1 MCYSGKCKYEQYYGD
16 CGWDF
21 NLGDVPLDAL
31 CYQQK
36 IYTYLNRES
45 ERVKDMKI
53 LNKNKKLKHSKMFI
67 DLDSYRKICE
77 KYGTTLTEHL
87 ERIERYQNKDDAT
100 PDMQD
105 ISIMYDVYMY
115 ITKVIRPRRQNDVR
129 RRKK

>member
-16 CGWDF
+16 CGWNF
-21 NLGDVPLDAL
+21 NIGNVPLDAL

-36 IYTYLNRES
+36 IYTCLNRES

-77 KYGTTLTEHL
+77 KYGTTLTEHI
-87 ERIERYQNKDDAT
+87 ERIERYQNKDDVT

-115 ITKVIRPRRQNDVR
+115 ITKVIRPRR
-129 RRKK
+129 

>member
-16 CGWDF
+16 CRWDF
-21 NLGDVPLDAL
+21 NLGNIPPDAL

-36 IYTYLNRES
+36 LYTRLNRES

-67 DLDSYRKICE
+67 DLDSYEKICE

-87 ERIERYQNKDDAT
+87 KKIERYQNREDAT

-115 ITKVIRPRRQNDVR
+115 ITKVIRPRR
-129 RRKK
+129 

>member
-21 NLGDVPLDAL
+21 NLGNVPLDAL

-36 IYTYLNRES
+36 IYTCLNRES
-45 ERVKDMKI
+45 ERVKNMKI

-67 DLDSYRKICE
+67 DLDSYKKICE

-115 ITKVIRPRRQNDVR
+115 ITKVIRPRR
-129 RRKK
+129 

>member
-36 IYTYLNRES
+36 IYTCLNRES

>member
-21 NLGDVPLDAL
+21 NLGNVPLDAL

-36 IYTYLNRES
+36 IYTCLNRES

-115 ITKVIRPRRQNDVR
+115 ITKVICPRRYNDE
-129 RRKK
+129 KKKKK

>member
-1 MCYSGKCKYEQYYGD
+1 MSYSGKCKYEQYYGD

-21 NLGDVPLDAL
+21 NLGNVPLDAL

-36 IYTYLNRES
+36 IYTCLNRES

-77 KYGTTLTEHL
+77 KYGTTLTEHI
-87 ERIERYQNKDDAT
+87 ERIERYQNKDDAI

-115 ITKVIRPRRQNDVR
+115 ITKVIRPRR
-129 RRKK
+129 

>member
-1 MCYSGKCKYEQYYGD
+1 MHYVINK
-16 CGWDF
+16 
-21 NLGDVPLDAL
+21 
-31 CYQQK
+31 K
-36 IYTYLNRES
+36 IYACLDGES

-77 KYGTTLTEHL
+77 KYGTTLTEHI

-115 ITKVIRPRRQNDVR
+115 ITKVIRPRR
-129 RRKK
+129 

>member
-16 CGWDF
+16 CGWNF
-21 NLGDVPLDAL
+21 NIGNVPLDAL

-36 IYTYLNRES
+36 IYACLDGES
-45 ERVKDMKI
+45 ERVKNMKI

-77 KYGTTLTEHL
+77 KYGTTLTEHI

-115 ITKVIRPRRQNDVR
+115 ITKVIRPRR
-129 RRKK
+129 

>member
-1 MCYSGKCKYEQYYGD
+1 MKNKKIKNATASEYNNIKFKSKLELTVYKTLVQAGFNPEYE
-16 CGWDF
+16 
-21 NLGDVPLDAL
+21 N
-31 CYQQK
+31 K
-36 IYTYLNRES
+36 HYTLWEGFKPIIPFFT
-45 ERVKDMKI
+45 KD
-53 LNKNKKLKHSKMFI
+53 KNKKLKHSKMFI

-115 ITKVIRPRRQNDVR
+115 ITKVIRPRR
-129 RRKK
+129 

>member
-21 NLGDVPLDAL
+21 NLGNIPLDAL

-36 IYTYLNRES
+36 IYTCLNRES
-45 ERVKDMKI
+45 ERVNDMKI

-77 KYGTTLTEHL
+77 KYGTTLTEHI
-87 ERIERYQNKDDAT
+87 ERIERYQNKDDAI

-115 ITKVIRPRRQNDVR
+115 ITKVIRPRR
-129 RRKK
+129 

>member
-21 NLGDVPLDAL
+21 NLGNIPLDAL

-36 IYTYLNRES
+36 IYTCLNRES
-45 ERVKDMKI
+45 ERVNDMKI

-77 KYGTTLTEHL
+77 KYGTTLTEHI
-87 ERIERYQNKDDAT
+87 ERIECYQNKDDAI

-115 ITKVIRPRRQNDVR
+115 ITKVIRPRR
-129 RRKK
+129 